1 MQPTDCFCKNAQ
13 SSLPLHP
20 ESYRIARF
28 LFLLAQLIQRIVN
41 HLNLQGKLV
50 VELRLQLVD
59 VVLVVQNFLDVRV
72 QLVNLVGELLDFQV
86 VRQH

>member
-1 MQPTDCFCKNAQ
+1 MQPTDCFCNNIQ
-13 SSLPLHP
+13 SFLPLHFK
-20 ESYRIARF
+20 SYRVVRF
-28 LFLLAQLIQRIVN
+28 RLFLAQLIQCVVN
-41 HLNLQGKLV
+41 HLDLQGNLV

-59 VVLVVQNFLDVRV
+59 VVLTVQNFLDVRV